1 MGPYVRH
8 NRVARGGKR
17 SSVLFSLD
25 SSFLKGFY
33 PPVLHSTASQKTTW
47 SVEFSTEHQVVST
60 AGYGPPYNDPSLL
73 IDGIFSDPNSVS
85 GLRSSLFY
93 IRYGKDYPWIE
104 VNLGANHTVSGV
116 ILHNRRDC
124 CNAAYQNSALTGRF
138 DVSADSI
145 SRVYVI
151 ARGD

>member
-1 MGPYVRH
+1 MI
-8 NRVARGGKR
+8 
-17 SSVLFSLD
+17 FFLD
-25 SSFLKGFY
+25 TSFLIDLY
-33 PPVLHSTASQKTTW
+33 LPVLYSTASQKTTW
-47 SVEFSTEHQVVST
+47 SVEFSTEHQVPT

-145 SRVYVI
+145 SPVHVI
-151 ARGD
+151 VRGD